1 METGPQ
7 SEEPYQPPSS
17 SAQTTSLSEVPE
29 GEVARPTGLT
39 VLAVMN
45 FIFGASAVMSG
56 LSSLLMLPFW
66 DSFNKVI
73 DGAQNQQDAPEFAKR
88 ILDFTSGVLTK
99 EAMIV
104 GGILSLITG
113 PLLLISGVG
122 YLRQQKVK
130 GRRIGNIYAFI
141 ALAGVIL
148 GYIFW
153 NLGMLN
159 LVELI
164 YPVFTLVLLNSV
176 FKNDFVN

>member
-7 SEEPYQPPSS
+7 PEPYKPPSS
-17 SAQTTSLSEVPE
+17 STQSMALSEVAE
-29 GEVARPTGLT
+29 TEASRPTGLT

-56 LSSLLMLPFW
+56 ISSLLMLPFW
-66 DSFNKVI
+66 DSFNGVVE
-73 DGAQNQQDAPEFAKR
+73 GAMNQEGAPEFSKK
-88 ILDFTSGVLTK
+88 ILAFTSAALTK
-99 EAMIV
+99 EAVIV

-113 PLLLISGVG
+113 PLLLISGAG
-122 YLRQQKVK
+122 YLRQQKIK
-130 GRRIGNIYAFI
+130 GRRIGNIYAII
-141 ALAGVIL
+141 ALIGVGF

-164 YPVFTLVLLNSV
+164 YPAFTLVLLNSV